1 MNKEI
6 INSPNAPKAIGT
18 YSQAVAVG
26 NLIFL
31 SGQIGL
37 NPDTMELEEDFSA
50 QANRVFS
57 NLKAVCAAGGSGL
70 EHAVKLNIY
79 LADLA
84 NFAELNQI
92 MEQWFSAPYPA
103 RAALQVAA
111 LPKGALVE
119 VEAVVLRP

>member
-37 NPDTMELEEDFSA
+37 NPDTMELEEGFSA

-119 VEAVVLRP
+119 VEAVVLRS

>member
-37 NPDTMELEEDFSA
+37 NPDTMELEEGFSA

-103 RAALQVAA
+103 RAALQVTA

>member
-37 NPDTMELEEDFSA
+37 NPDTMELEEGFSA

-111 LPKGALVE
+111 LPRGALVE

>member
-37 NPDTMELEEDFSA
+37 NPDTMELEEGFSA

-92 MEQWFSAPYPA
+92 MEQWFSAP
-103 RAALQVAA
+103 
-111 LPKGALVE
+111 
-119 VEAVVLRP
+119 

>member
-1 MNKEI
+1 MSKEI
-6 INSPNAPKAIGT
+6 INSPQAPKAIGT
-18 YSQAVAVG
+18 YSQAVAHG
-26 NLIFL
+26 DLIFL

-37 NPDTMELEEDFSA
+37 NPETMTLEDGFTA

-57 NLKAVCAAGGSGL
+57 NLKAVCEAGGSNL
-70 EHAVKLNIY
+70 QKAIKLNIY

-84 NFAELNQI
+84 DFAELNSI
-92 MEQWFSAPYPA
+92 MEKWFTAPYPA

-119 VEAVVLRP
+119 VEAVVAR

>member
-37 NPDTMELEEDFSA
+37 NPNTMELEEGFSA

-70 EHAVKLNIY
+70 EHAIKLNIY

>member
-37 NPDTMELEEDFSA
+37 NPDTMELEEGVSA

>member
-37 NPDTMELEEDFSA
+37 NPDTMELEEGFSA